1 MGIEAPGELVTD
13 RAEIRACWIPRDLRQ
28 LAGNW
33 PDTVATTH
41 RIIARL
47 DIKGKN
53 VVRGVHLEG
62 LRVVGQPA
70 EMAAAYFAAGVDELV
85 FIDTVA
91 TLYGR
96 NNTLSV
102 VENTARYA
110 FLPLTVGGG
119 IRTLQD
125 VEDVLRVGGDKVT
138 LNSAAVRRPAFI
150 TEIAHHFGSQCV
162 VSAIEA
168 KRSGPGRWT
177 VLIENAREPTGLDA
191 IDWAKRCC
199 ELGAGEILLT
209 SIDRDGTR
217 SGCDLEL
224 TKAVSEAVSI
234 PVIAS
239 GGPGKPEHVAEAIL
253 EGRADAVAL
262 GTLLHFQL
270 ASVDEVKAALQAAGL
285 PVRPIVAA
293 G

>member
-1 MGIEAPGELVTD
+1 LT
-13 RAEIRACWIPRDLRQ
+13 
-28 LAGNW
+28 
-33 PDTVATTH
+33 TTH

-53 VVRGVHLEG
+53 VVRGIHLEG

-70 EMAAAYFAAGVDELV
+70 EMAARYCEAGADELV

-102 VENTARYA
+102 VAQTAEYS

-125 VEDVLRVGGDKVT
+125 VEEVLGAGGDKVT
-138 LNSAAVRRPAFI
+138 VNSAAVRRPAFI

-168 KRSGPGRWT
+168 KRGSPGRWT
-177 VLIENAREPTGLDA
+177 VLIENGREPTGLDA
-191 IDWAKRCC
+191 IEWAVRCY

-209 SIDRDGTR
+209 SIDQDGTR
-217 SGCDLEL
+217 HGCDLEL
-224 TKAVSEAVSI
+224 TRAVSDAVAI

-239 GGPGKPEHVAEAIL
+239 GGPGKPEHVVEAIL
-253 EGRADAVAL
+253 KGRADAVAL
-262 GTLLHFQL
+262 GSLLHFQL
-270 ASVDEVKAALQAAGL
+270 ATMGEVKQRVLQAGL
-285 PVRPIVAA
+285 AVRPVERSD
-293 G
+293 GFPRKEVPPCVG